1 MSDGR
6 TPTGA
11 GDPQQGPSDREELR
25 PESGQPPQQGQQ
37 PGQAPQQGWQPG
49 QAPPSGRPGQGQQP
63 TWSAPQ
69 QDGGSPYRASQP
81 NPQQPNPQQPNPQ
94 QPNLQPQYP
103 NPAQPPNPTASG
115 TQPWWNQQQA
125 GTQGGPG
132 HASDAP
138 TQRYPAAGAPTQR
151 FGAPGAPGAVAGQ
164 QGHPPQPRPNTQG
177 YPVQYA
183 AGPGQQHS
191 AAPGFG
197 PYGQQGG
204 HPAAGGSPSDTRPKR
219 RFSWGAASLGLLAGA
234 AVGAL
239 ITLAVTGQFVRP
251 VFTGAS
257 VEDGV
262 QGVLEDEFGLPDV
275 RDVSCP
281 EEPSAAAGAEFA
293 CAFTTGDREFSVQ
306 VRVLDSGGQYLVGA
320 VTSGD

>member
-6 TPTGA
+6 TPTGPDGQQPERPA
-11 GDPQQGPSDREELR
+11 EENLPPRPPQPV
-25 PESGQPPQQGQQ
+25 QPPQPGQQQAQSAQQQGQPAQ
-37 PGQAPQQGWQPG
+37 PVH
-49 QAPPSGRPGQGQQP
+49 GQQP
-63 TWSAPQ
+63 TWTAPQ
-69 QDGGSPYRASQP
+69 QPAGSQYRAPQPPTAQPSNPQQQGVQQP
-81 NPQQPNPQQPNPQ
+81 NVQQPNAQQPNAQQPNPYQTG
-94 QPNLQPQYP
+94 
-103 NPAQPPNPTASG
+103 A
-115 TQPWWNQQQA
+115 QPWWNQQQA
-125 GTQGGPG
+125 TPRANEVTQPY
-132 HASDAP
+132 P
-138 TQRYPAAGAPTQR
+138 TAPTQR
-151 FGAPGAPGAVAGQ
+151 FGAPVAPSTGQ
-164 QGHPPQPRPNTQG
+164 QGQQPSPQG

-183 AGPGQQHS
+183 AGPGQQH
-191 AAPGFG
+191 AATPGFG
-197 PYGQQGG
+197 PYGQQPGS
-204 HPAAGGSPSDTRPKR
+204 ATAGSPGDAPTTKR

-234 AVGAL
+234 AVGVL
-239 ITLAVTGQFVRP
+239 VTLAVTDQFVRP

>member
-6 TPTGA
+6 TPTGPDGQQPERPA
-11 GDPQQGPSDREELR
+11 EENLPPRPPQPV
-25 PESGQPPQQGQQ
+25 QPPHPGQQGQAAQQQGQPAQ
-37 PGQAPQQGWQPG
+37 PGY
-49 QAPPSGRPGQGQQP
+49 GQQP
-63 TWSAPQ
+63 TWTAPQ
-69 QDGGSPYRASQP
+69 QPAGSQYRAPQP
-81 NPQQPNPQQPNPQ
+81 STAQPSNPQQQGVQQPNAQHQNPQQPNPQQTG
-94 QPNLQPQYP
+94 
-103 NPAQPPNPTASG
+103 A
-115 TQPWWNQQQA
+115 QPWWNQQQA
-125 GTQGGPG
+125 TPRANGGTQQY
-132 HASDAP
+132 P
-138 TQRYPAAGAPTQR
+138 TAPTQR
-151 FGAPGAPGAVAGQ
+151 FGAPVAPSTGQ
-164 QGHPPQPRPNTQG
+164 QGQQPPHQG

-183 AGPGQQHS
+183 AGPGQQH
-191 AAPGFG
+191 AATPGFG
-197 PYGQQGG
+197 PYGQQSGS
-204 HPAAGGSPSDTRPKR
+204 ATAGSPGDAPTKKR

-234 AVGAL
+234 AVGV
-239 ITLAVTGQFVRP
+239 IVTLAVTDQFVRP

>member
-6 TPTGA
+6 TPTGPEGQQPDRA
-11 GDPQQGPSDREELR
+11 GAENPPLHSPQPAQP
-25 PESGQPPQQGQQ
+25 GQPTQQGQQ
-37 PGQAPQQGWQPG
+37 GLPTQQV
-49 QAPPSGRPGQGQQP
+49 PPHQHGYGQQ
-63 TWSAPQ
+63 Q
-69 QDGGSPYRASQP
+69 
-81 NPQQPNPQQPNPQ
+81 
-94 QPNLQPQYP
+94 
-103 NPAQPPNPTASG
+103 
-115 TQPWWNQQQA
+115 WWNQQPN
-125 GTQGGPG
+125 GGASPPPRDQPDRYPG
-132 HASDAP
+132 SAVPPQRYPTPTAP
-138 TQRYPAAGAPTQR
+138 TQP
-151 FGAPGAPGAVAGQ
+151 FGAPVPPAARQPGQPGQ
-164 QGHPPQPRPNTQG
+164 PGQGH
-177 YPVQYA
+177 PVQYA
-183 AGPGQQHS
+183 AGPGQQH
-191 AAPGFG
+191 AASPGFG
-197 PYGQQGG
+197 PYSQHGG
-204 HPAAGGSPSDTRPKR
+204 AAGAGSPGDAPRTRR

-275 RDVSCP
+275 DDVSCP